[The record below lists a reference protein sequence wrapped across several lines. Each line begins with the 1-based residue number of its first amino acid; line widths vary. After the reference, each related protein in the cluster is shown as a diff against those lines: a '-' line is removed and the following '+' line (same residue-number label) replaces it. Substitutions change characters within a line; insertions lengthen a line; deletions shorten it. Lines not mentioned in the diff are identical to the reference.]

1 MTACSDRMNAS
12 SSDSSESGRSESA
25 IGFRPPSQ
33 KQTTISATN
42 ASALIALVTFCAS
55 PPARTPNHCTSV
67 KTATTISATVRVDP
81 RIGRTAVEYSPTTIE
96 TAAVVPQV
104 ESQSLQPTMNPE

>member
-1 MTACSDRMNAS
+1 MRAGGNGWKAGGRNSPGGGRREAAMG
-12 SSDSSESGRSESA
+12 SG
-25 IGFRPPSQ
+25 PPSQ